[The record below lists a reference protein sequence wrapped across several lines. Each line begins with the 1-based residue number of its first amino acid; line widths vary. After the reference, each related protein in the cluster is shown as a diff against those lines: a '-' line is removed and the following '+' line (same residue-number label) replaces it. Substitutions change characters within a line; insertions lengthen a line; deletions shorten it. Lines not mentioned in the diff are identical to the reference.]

1 MRSIRQ
7 FFLATAAISVV
18 GLAPANS
25 QTVKDDTVPEA
36 SLEIPGGQILY
47 KRNDPNVRRAT
58 AVVNGEVI
66 TGTDI
71 DQRIMLLTK
80 GDLSQVPK
88 EQMDQLR
95 IEILGQLI
103 DEVLRIQ
110 AAESDKLEVP
120 ESDINDYIKQVAQQ
134 SFKLSVPETEKY
146 LTQIGSS
153 MASLRKQVKGEIAWN
168 RVVGRNVSSQINVG
182 DDEVNARI
190 EREKASIGQVEYRI
204 GEIYLSANDQNR
216 EQVYESARKIIEQL
230 RQGASFA
237 EVAAQLSE
245 SSTASKGG
253 DLGWA
258 KLSQLPQAL
267 GNAVVEMNQGEI
279 VAVPT
284 TNGVSILL
292 LIDKRQIGMSDPRDA
307 VLSLKQIAI
316 DFPKGTTEAQAGP
329 AVKRFAE
336 ETQKVSGCGAA
347 DDMARSLS
355 AEVVNRDGI
364 RLGDLPGPLQ
374 QVLLQLNVGQ
384 STPPYG
390 SLEDG
395 VRVFV
400 LCGRDAPK
408 QVQQKSADQ
417 IREEIE
423 NERIDKRAALFMR
436 SLRRDAIIEYN

>member
-7 FFLATAAISVV
+7 FFFATAAISMV
-18 GLAPANS
+18 GFAPANS
-25 QTVKDDTVPEA
+25 QTVKDDSIPEA

-80 GDLSQVPK
+80 GDLSSVPK

-110 AAESDKLEVP
+110 AAEVDKLEVP
-120 ESDINDYIKQVAQQ
+120 ESDINDYVKQIAQQ
-134 SFKLSVPETEKY
+134 NFKMSVPETEKF
-146 LTQIGSS
+146 LNQIGSS
-153 MASLRKQVKGEIAWN
+153 MVSLRKQVKGEIAWN
-168 RVVGRNVSSQINVG
+168 RVLGRNVTAFINVG
-182 DDEVNARI
+182 DDEVNAKM
-190 EREKASIGQVEYRI
+190 ERDKANIGQIEYRV

-216 EQVYESARKIIEQL
+216 EQVYESARKVIEQL
-230 RQGASFA
+230 RQGSPFA
-237 EVAAQLSE
+237 ELAAQLSE

-253 DLGWA
+253 DLGFV
-258 KLSQLPQAL
+258 KLNQLPAAL

-307 VLSLKQIAI
+307 SLSLKQIAI

-329 AVKRFAE
+329 MVKRFAE

-347 DDMARSLS
+347 DEMARSLG

-374 QVLLQLNVGQ
+374 QALLQLNVGQ

-390 SLEDG
+390 SMEDG

-408 QVQQKSADQ
+408 QVQQKSAEQ

>member
-1 MRSIRQ
+1 MRSIGQ
-7 FFLATAAISVV
+7 FFLTVSAVSLIAF
-18 GLAPANS
+18 APVS
-25 QTVKDDTVPEA
+25 GQTVKDDSVPEA
-36 SLEIPGGQILY
+36 SLDIPGGKIFY
-47 KRNDPNVRRAT
+47 KRNDPNIRRAS

-71 DQRIMLLTK
+71 DQRIMLLTN

-103 DEVLRIQ
+103 DETLRIQ
-110 AAESDKLEVP
+110 AADADKLEVP
-120 ESDINDYIKQVAQQ
+120 ESELNDYVKEIAQRNFKMSVADADKQ
-134 SFKLSVPETEKY
+134 
-146 LTQIGSS
+146 LTKIGSS
-153 MASLRKQVKGEIAWN
+153 IASLRKQAKAQLAWN
-168 RVVGRNVSSQINVG
+168 RVMSRHVTSMVNVS
-182 DDEVNARI
+182 DDEVNAKIRQ
-190 EREKASIGQVEYRI
+190 EEAANGTVEYRV

-237 EVAAQLSE
+237 EI
-245 SSTASKGG
+245 ASKISEATSRASGG
-253 DLGWA
+253 DLGFVKA
-258 KLSQLPQAL
+258 SALSEA
-267 GNAVVEMNQGEI
+267 NATAVVDMNQGEI
-279 VAVPT
+279 VAVPSA
-284 TNGVSILL
+284 NGVYILL
-292 LIDKRQIGMSDPRDA
+292 LIDKKQIGMSDPRDA
-307 VLSLKQIAI
+307 TLELKQIAI
-316 DFPKGTTEAQAGP
+316 NFPAGSTEAQAGP
-329 AVKRFAE
+329 MVKKFAE
-336 ETQKVSGCGAA
+336 ETQKINGCGAA
-347 DDMARSLS
+347 DDVAKSLG

-374 QVLLQLNVGQ
+374 QVMLGLNVGQ

-408 QVQQKSADQ
+408 QTAAKSPDQ
-417 IREEIE
+417 IRDEIE
-423 NERIDKRAALFMR
+423 EQRIEKRAQLYMR

>member
-18 GLAPANS
+18 GLAPAS
-25 QTVKDDTVPEA
+25 GQTVSDDTVPEA
-36 SLEIPGGQILY
+36 SLEIPGGKIFY
-47 KRNDPNVRRAT
+47 KRNDPNVRRAS

-71 DQRIMLLTK
+71 DQRIMLLTN

-103 DEVLRIQ
+103 DESLKIQ
-110 AAESDKLEVP
+110 AAEQDKMEVP
-120 ESDINDYIKQVAQQ
+120 ESEINDYVKEIAERNFKMSVAD
-134 SFKLSVPETEKY
+134 TEKQ
-146 LTQIGSS
+146 LVKIGSS
-153 MASLRKQVKGEIAWN
+153 MASLRKQAKSQLAWN
-168 RVVGRNVSSQINVG
+168 RVLSRHVNSVIAVS
-182 DDEVNARI
+182 DDEVEAKIKQEEAAR
-190 EREKASIGQVEYRI
+190 GTVEYRV

-216 EQVYESARKIIEQL
+216 EQVYEGARKIIEQL
-230 RQGASFA
+230 RAGASFA
-237 EVAAQLSE
+237 ELAIKMSE
-245 SSTASKGG
+245 ATTASAGG

-258 KLSQLPQAL
+258 KLAQLQQTHAT
-267 GNAVVEMNQGEI
+267 AVVEMNQGEI
-279 VAVPT
+279 LAVPSA
-284 TNGVSILL
+284 NGVYILL
-292 LIDKRQIGMSDPRDA
+292 LIDKKQIGMSDPKDA
-307 VLSLKQIAI
+307 ILGLKQIAI
-316 DFPKGTTEAQAGP
+316 SFPAGSTEAQAGP
-329 AVKRFAE
+329 MVKRFAE
-336 ETQKVSGCGAA
+336 ETQKINGCGAA
-347 DDMARSLS
+347 DEMARSLG

-374 QVLLQLNVGQ
+374 SVMLGLNVGQ

-408 QVQQKSADQ
+408 QVAAKTPDQ
-417 IREEIE
+417 IRDEIE
-423 NERIDKRAALFMR
+423 EQRIEKRAQLYMR
-436 SLRRDAIIEYN
+436 GLRRDAIIEYN